1 MRPPEE
7 ESTWQLIISSLM
19 LLCSIVLI
27 LVAEYKHRQT
37 LQMLREVKAIEQTI
51 EQTIKKEVCR

>member
-1 MRPPEE
+1 MKLPEK

-27 LVAEYKHRQT
+27 LIAEAKHRQT
-37 LQMLREVKAIEQTI
+37 LQMLKEVKEISKTV
-51 EQTIKKEVCR
+51 KEVCHE